1 MRERRVALL
10 FVDRIAHA
18 RLSEAF
24 RGFAAIWLADAGSDI
39 IEALADS
46 TKICATVVLFEPSQQ
61 KEAFQAVEQLHQAF
75 PDHPIIGYVD
85 PRNLTSRFILQT
97 GKADLSDLVLRDID
111 DSRAVLQRV
120 LQNAEQRGTSARIAE
135 DMSEGMPRDV
145 RLTVQFICR
154 HLREPLDVISIAAG
168 LGMSRRTLHN
178 RLGLAGSPSVSELV
192 SWCRVVYT
200 AHQIAVDD
208 ATLSL
213 IATQLDM
220 PSWRNLSSM
229 VRRYLGKGA
238 QQLRHGNAYEESLAA
253 FRSEFG
259 TGSPTPMV
267 HFAAHQGAPA
277 QD

>member
-24 RGFAAIWLADAGSDI
+24 RGFASIWLADSGRDI
-39 IEALADS
+39 IDALADS

-61 KEAFQAVEQLHQAF
+61 KQAFEAVGQLHAAF

-97 GKADLSDLVLRDID
+97 GKADLSDLVLRDMD

-135 DMSEGMPRDV
+135 AMTEGLSRDV

-154 HLREPLDVISIAAG
+154 HLREPLDVVSISAG
-168 LGMSRRTLHN
+168 LGLSRRTLHS
-178 RLGLAGSPSVSELV
+178 RLALAGSPSVSELV

-200 AHQIAVDD
+200 AHLVAIDHAS
-208 ATLSL
+208 LSL
-213 IATQLDM
+213 VATQLDV
-220 PSWRNLSSM
+220 PSWRNLNSLL
-229 VRRYLGKGA
+229 RRYLGKGA
-238 QQLRHGNAYEESLAA
+238 QQLRNGNGYEETLAA
-253 FRSEFG
+253 FRSACG
-259 TGSPTPMV
+259 TGSPVPMV
-267 HFAAHQGAPA
+267 HFARYTSVPA
-277 QD
+277 AE

>member
-1 MRERRVALL
+1 MALL

-24 RGFAAIWLADAGSDI
+24 RGFAAIWLADSGGDVVH
-39 IEALADS
+39 ALTDS

-61 KEAFQAVEQLHQAF
+61 KQAFLAVEQLHAAF

-97 GKADLSDLVLRDID
+97 GKADLADLVLRDID

-120 LQNAEQRGTSARIAE
+120 LQNAEQRGTSARIAAA
-135 DMSEGMPRDV
+135 MSDGMSRDV

-168 LGMSRRTLHN
+168 LGVSRRTLHS
-178 RLGLAGSPSVSELV
+178 RLGLAGSPSASELV

-208 ATLSL
+208 ASLSM
-213 IATQLDM
+213 IATQLDV
-220 PSWRNLSSM
+220 PSWRSLNSLL
-229 VRRYLGKGA
+229 RRYLGKGS
-238 QQLRHGNAYEESLAA
+238 QQLRHGKAYEETLAA
-253 FRSEFG
+253 FRREFG

-267 HFAAHQGAPA
+267 HFAARHSVPA
-277 QD
+277 GD